1 VNAAVAF
8 VRIAATYDA
17 QWTDRPVGRAQRD
30 LVWRNADR
38 LFHAGDAI
46 LDIGCGTGEDA
57 AHFTARG
64 VRVHATDVSAQM
76 TRVPATFDE
85 VEA

>member
-17 QWTDRPVGRAQRD
+17 QWTDTPVGRAQRD
-30 LVWRNADR
+30 QVWRKADR
-38 LFHAGDAI
+38 LFRAGDAI
-46 LDIGCGTGEDA
+46 LDIGCGTREDA
-57 AHFTARG
+57 AHFAARD
-64 VRVHATDVSAQM
+64 VRVHA
-76 TRVPATFDE
+76 ATFDE